1 MKKILS
7 LFLLFLSQFT
17 NNNLIGTIPTEIGL
31 LDQLL
36 ELTLISN
43 PKLVGTI
50 PTEIG
55 QLRNINILYAFS
67 FSFWFFK
74 TLTIRTFFFKKN
86 KKIIEIYK
94 LLESLVISQLKLDC
108 FDDLLNCKVF
118 LLFLFF
124 YYLTLSSIILLIN
137 FFPPV
142 VFFKLKWLVQFQ
154 IKSVILVLLLMNYT
168 CTQLLSLEP
177 SQKVLE
183 NLLVLRICNFF
194 FFFFTFYT

>member
-67 FSFWFFK
+67 FSF
-74 TLTIRTFFFKKN
+74 
-86 KKIIEIYK
+86 
-94 LLESLVISQLKLDC
+94 
-108 FDDLLNCKVF
+108 
-118 LLFLFF
+118 
-124 YYLTLSSIILLIN
+124 
-137 FFPPV
+137 
-142 VFFKLKWLVQFQ
+142 
-154 IKSVILVLLLMNYT
+154 
-168 CTQLLSLEP
+168 
-177 SQKVLE
+177 
-183 NLLVLRICNFF
+183 
-194 FFFFTFYT
+194 